1 MDRPRLEG
9 AAAGALRHLLG
20 GSGAFLEHQTRS
32 LLMDPGVD
40 PVALAAGMQPSLP
53 KGGDHLTGAT
63 GDGAAIG
70 GLVITLALMLALW
83 MMDTNAALT
92 ASHAAAEADK
102 AALNKKANDVM
113 ASPGATWQHKL
124 RNYVNTPI
132 FEARRKLLVT
142 STRAP
147 APPKEE

>member
-20 GSGAFLEHQTRS
+20 GSGDWLEHTTRS

-70 GLVITLALMLALW
+70 GLVITLALVLALW

-92 ASHAAAEADK
+92 ASHAAYETPRTPAHQSRP
-102 AALNKKANDVM
+102 LHIHI
-113 ASPGATWQHKL
+113 SP
-124 RNYVNTPI
+124 
-132 FEARRKLLVT
+132 T
-142 STRAP
+142 SCTDTFAHLSLQQ
-147 APPKEE
+147 

>member
-1 MDRPRLEG
+1 
-9 AAAGALRHLLG
+9 
-20 GSGAFLEHQTRS
+20 
-32 LLMDPGVD
+32 
-40 PVALAAGMQPSLP
+40 
-53 KGGDHLTGAT
+53 
-63 GDGAAIG
+63 
-70 GLVITLALMLALW
+70 MLFSVCCPLISCGLW
-83 MMDTNAALT
+83 MWCTSPQRDEETEFMLVATSTPAKD
-92 ASHAAAEADK
+92 SDRR
-102 AALNKKANDVM
+102 ANSPDDIM

>member
-1 MDRPRLEG
+1 MDQPRLEG

-20 GSGAFLEHQTRS
+20 GSGDWLEHTTRS
-32 LLMDPGVD
+32 LLLDPGVD
-40 PVALAAGMQPSLP
+40 PVALAAGMQPNLP

-92 ASHAAAEADK
+92 ASHAAAD
-102 AALNKKANDVM
+102 KKANDVM